1 MERLSGLDAS
11 FLYLETRSQL
21 MHIVGLIELDPNT
34 VEGGYS
40 FEKMRDELSR
50 RIGALPTF
58 RRKVRDSIINLDH
71 PVWVEDRNFDI
82 ERHVHRVAVP
92 APGGQ
97 HELADFCAH
106 IAGVPLDRSKPL
118 WEMWVIEGLAD
129 GKIAVLLRMHHAG
142 VDGVTASDLL
152 AQLCTLTPEPP
163 ELDKEVLSHTAGDAT
178 FAGLALDG
186 AWQVA
191 RRPLSFARLLP
202 KTAQLPFD
210 WISRALRNEAMPAP
224 FRAPRTSF
232 NKSITAHRSIAYT
245 QVSLSD
251 LKRIKDHFDVKIN
264 DVVLSVCAGALR
276 TYLENN
282 DELPEQPLVA
292 MVPVSVHGDNDDDL
306 VTQGTNKVTGMFT
319 KLPSNIEDPVER
331 IQTIGE
337 QVRTAKDH
345 HGSMDSNLL
354 RGWAQFVPPAT
365 LGMAMKL
372 YASQELA
379 ERHPV
384 IYNLVISNVPGPDFP
399 LYYLGAKIEA
409 MYPLG
414 PVFHGAG
421 MNITVFSQNG
431 LLNIGVIAC
440 KELVP
445 DPWPLM
451 RAFEEEVKSL
461 LEACDP

>member
-11 FLYLETRSQL
+11 FLYLESRAQL
-21 MHIVGLIELDPNT
+21 MHIVGLIELDPDT

-40 FEKMRDELSR
+40 FEKMRDVLDR
-50 RIGALPTF
+50 RIAGLPTF
-58 RRKVRDSIINLDH
+58 RRKLRDSILNIDH

-82 ERHVHRVAVP
+82 ESHVHRVAVP
-92 APGGQ
+92 PPGGR

-118 WEMWVIEGLAD
+118 WEMWVIEGLVD

-142 VDGVTASDLL
+142 VDGVSAADLL
-152 AQLCTLTPEPP
+152 AKLCTVGPDEP
-163 ELDKEVLSHTAGDAT
+163 ELDEESLAQSAGDASL
-178 FAGLALDG
+178 AGLAVDG
-186 AWQVA
+186 VLQVA

-202 KTAQLPFD
+202 KTAQVPFD
-210 WISRALRNEAMPAP
+210 WISRARRNEAMPLP
-224 FRAPRTSF
+224 FRAPRTPF
-232 NKSITAHRSIAYT
+232 NKSITGHRSLAYT
-245 QVSLSD
+245 QVSLTD
-251 LKRIKDHFDVKIN
+251 VKRIKNHFGVKIN

-276 TYLENN
+276 SYL
-282 DELPEQPLVA
+282 DELGELPDQPLVA

-319 KLPSNIEDPVER
+319 TLATDIADPIER
-331 IQTIGE
+331 ITTVGE
-337 QVRTAKDH
+337 QVRKSKEH
-345 HGSMDSNLL
+345 HGSMDSNLF

-365 LGMAMKL
+365 IGVAMRL

-379 ERHPV
+379 DRHPV
-384 IYNLVISNVPGPDFP
+384 IYNLVISNVAGPDFP
-399 LYYLGAKIEA
+399 MYYLGARIEG

-421 MNITVFSQNG
+421 MNITVFSLDG
-431 LLNIGVIAC
+431 HLNVGVIGC

-451 RAFEEEVKSL
+451 QAFEDEVKAL
-461 LEACDP
+461 LEACD

>member
-1 MERLSGLDAS
+1 VERLSGLDAS
-11 FLYLETRSQL
+11 FLYLESRSQL
-21 MHIVGLIELDPNT
+21 MHIVGLIELDPDT

-40 FEKMRDELSR
+40 FEKMRDVLDR
-50 RIGALPTF
+50 RIAGLPTF
-58 RRKVRDSIINLDH
+58 RRKLRDSILNIDH

-82 ERHVHRVAVP
+82 ESHVHRVAVP
-92 APGGQ
+92 PPGGR

-129 GKIAVLLRMHHAG
+129 GKIAVLLRMHHAS
-142 VDGVTASDLL
+142 VDGVSAADLL
-152 AQLCTLTPEPP
+152 AKLCTITPDEP
-163 ELDKEVLSHTAGDAT
+163 ELDEEAMAQSAGDASL
-178 FAGLALDG
+178 AGLAVDG
-186 AWQVA
+186 ALQVA

-202 KTAQLPFD
+202 KTAQVPFD
-210 WISRALRNEAMPAP
+210 WISRARRNEAMPLP
-224 FRAPRTSF
+224 FRAPRTPF
-232 NKSITAHRSIAYT
+232 NKSITGHRSLAYT
-245 QVSLSD
+245 QVSLTD
-251 LKRIKDHFDVKIN
+251 VKRIKDHFGVKIN

-276 TYLENN
+276 SYL
-282 DELPEQPLVA
+282 DDLGELPDQPLVA

-319 KLPSNIEDPVER
+319 KLATDIADPIER
-331 IQTIGE
+331 ITTVGE
-337 QVRTAKDH
+337 QVRKSKEH
-345 HGSMDSNLL
+345 HGSMDSNLF

-365 LGMAMKL
+365 IGMAMRL

-379 ERHPV
+379 DRHPV
-384 IYNLVISNVPGPDFP
+384 IYNLVISNVAGPNLP
-399 LYYLGAKIEA
+399 MYYLGAKIEG

-421 MNITVFSQNG
+421 MNITVFSLDG
-431 LLNIGVIAC
+431 HLNVGVIAC

-451 RAFEEEVKSL
+451 QAFEDEVKAL
-461 LEACDP
+461 LAACA

>member
-1 MERLSGLDAS
+1 M
-11 FLYLETRSQL
+11 
-21 MHIVGLIELDPNT
+21 
-34 VEGGYS
+34 
-40 FEKMRDELSR
+40 
-50 RIGALPTF
+50 
-58 RRKVRDSIINLDH
+58 
-71 PVWVEDRNFDI
+71 
-82 ERHVHRVAVP
+82 
-92 APGGQ
+92 
-97 HELADFCAH
+97 
-106 IAGVPLDRSKPL
+106 
-118 WEMWVIEGLAD
+118 IEGLAD

-142 VDGVTASDLL
+142 VDGVAASDLL
-152 AQLCTLTPEPP
+152 TQLCTLTPEPP
-163 ELDKEVLSHTAGDAT
+163 YLDEGALSHTAGDAT

-210 WISRALRNEAMPAP
+210 WISRAMRNESMPAP

-245 QVSLSD
+245 QVSLTD
-251 LKRIKDHFDVKIN
+251 LKRIKDHFDVKLN

-276 TYLENN
+276 AYLDNN
-282 DELPEQPLVA
+282 NELPDRPLVA
-292 MVPVSVHGDNDDDL
+292 VVPVSVRGDNDDHL

-319 KLPSNIEDPVER
+319 KLPVEIADPVER
-331 IQTIGE
+331 IKAIGSY
-337 QVRTAKDH
+337 VRTAKEH

-354 RGWAQFVPPAT
+354 RGWAQFVPPVT

-372 YASQELA
+372 YSSQELA

-399 LYYLGAKIEA
+399 LYFLGAKIEA

-421 MNITVFSQNG
+421 MNITVFSQND
-431 LLNIGVIAC
+431 LLNVGVIAC

-445 DPWPLM
+445 DPWPIM

>member
-11 FLYLETRSQL
+11 FLYLESRSQL
-21 MHIVGLIELDPNT
+21 MHIIGLIELDPNT

-40 FEKMRDELSR
+40 FEKMRDELQR
-50 RIGALPTF
+50 RIAGLPTF
-58 RRKVRDSIINLDH
+58 RRKLRDSILNIDH

-82 ERHVHRVAVP
+82 ESHVHRVAVP
-92 APGGQ
+92 SPGGRT
-97 HELADFCAH
+97 ELADFCAH

-152 AQLCTLTPEPP
+152 AKLCTFSPETP
-163 ELDKEVLSHTAGDAT
+163 ELDEESLSHSAGDASL
-178 FAGLALDG
+178 AGLAVDG
-186 AWQVA
+186 ALQVA

-202 KTAQLPFD
+202 KTAQVPFD
-210 WISRALRNEAMPAP
+210 WIARALRNEAMPLP
-224 FRAPRTSF
+224 FRAPRTPF
-232 NKSITAHRSIAYT
+232 NGSITGHRSMAYT
-245 QVSLSD
+245 QVSLAD
-251 LKRIKDHFDVKIN
+251 IKRIKNQFGVKIN

-276 TYLENN
+276 GYL
-282 DELPEQPLVA
+282 DELGELPDKPLVA

-319 KLPSNIEDPVER
+319 KLATDIEDPVQR
-331 IQTIGE
+331 ITTVGE
-337 QVRTAKDH
+337 QVRKSKEH
-345 HGSMDSNLL
+345 HGSMDSNLF

-365 LGMAMKL
+365 MGVAMRL
-372 YASQELA
+372 YASQDLA
-379 ERHPV
+379 EKHPV
-384 IYNLVISNVPGPDFP
+384 LYNLVISNVAGPDFP

-421 MNITVFSQNG
+421 MNITVFSQDG
-431 LLNIGVIAC
+431 QLNIGVIAC
-440 KELVP
+440 KEHVP

-451 RAFEEEVKSL
+451 QAFEDEVKTL
-461 LEACDP
+461 LEACD

>member
-21 MHIVGLIELDPNT
+21 MHIIGLIELDPET
-34 VEGGYS
+34 VQGGYS
-40 FEKMRDELSR
+40 FAKMRDELER

-58 RRKVRDSIINLDH
+58 RRKVRDSILNLDH

-97 HELADFCAH
+97 QELADFCAH

-163 ELDKEVLSHTAGDAT
+163 ELDEVSLSHTAGDSSLI
-178 FAGLALDG
+178 GLAADG
-186 AWQVA
+186 ALQIA

-202 KTAQLPFD
+202 KTAQVPFE
-210 WISRALRNEAMPAP
+210 WVSRALRGEAMPAP
-224 FRAPRTSF
+224 FRAPRTPF
-232 NKSITAHRSIAYT
+232 NRSITPHRSIAYT
-245 QVSLSD
+245 QVSLTD
-251 LKRIKDHFDVKIN
+251 LKRIKDHFGVKLN

-276 TYLENN
+276 NYL
-282 DELPEQPLVA
+282 DDRGELPEQPLVA

-319 KLPSNIEDPVER
+319 KLATDVADPVER
-331 IQTIGE
+331 ITTIGE
-337 QVRTAKDH
+337 QVRKAKDH

-354 RGWAQFVPPAT
+354 RGWAQFIPPAT
-365 LGMAMKL
+365 MGLAMKL
-372 YASQELA
+372 YSSNELA
-379 ERHPV
+379 EHHPPV
-384 IYNLVISNVPGPDFP
+384 FNLVISNVPGPDFP
-399 LYYLGAKIEA
+399 LYYLGAKIDA

-414 PVFHGAG
+414 PVFHGSG
-421 MNITVFSQNG
+421 VNITVFSQNG
-431 LLNIGVIAC
+431 HLNIGAIAC
-440 KELVP
+440 KEHVP

-451 RAFEEEVKSL
+451 RAFEHEVKAL